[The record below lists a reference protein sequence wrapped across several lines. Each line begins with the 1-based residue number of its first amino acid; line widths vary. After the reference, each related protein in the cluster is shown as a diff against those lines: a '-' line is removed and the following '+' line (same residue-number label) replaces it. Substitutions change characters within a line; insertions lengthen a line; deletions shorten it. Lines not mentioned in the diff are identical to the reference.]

1 MRSKLPQRWSQSVKL
16 YVQKHQRCEKVNSK
30 SPSFCHSDARSQP
43 FRVALQPAVMSTS
56 DIFTQSQG
64 WPFSSIQ
71 DFHDVHPKRSSKTP
85 FESVQVCTRQCW
97 TPVLGWA
104 PCSRKAEAIDPG
116 EQSHDVTGC
125 NLTPVSFQLI
135 SLVLRSLYLAKWHC
149 TNELPLRFQPRPNCF
164 DAAMPSMPL
173 NMDWSWLL
181 TFHKDPWNIYSIKDP
196 RSSTLCSAR
205 PFQQCETRPVG
216 TAGKKRWPFRER
228 ALAIV
233 VATRTFSSLAGFF

>member
-116 EQSHDVTGC
+116 EQSHDVTA
-125 NLTPVSFQLI
+125 I
-135 SLVLRSLYLAKWHC
+135 W
-149 TNELPLRFQPRPNCF
+149 LRFHFSWSLWCF
-164 DAAMPSMPL
+164 APCTWPS
-173 NMDWSWLL
+173 
-181 TFHKDPWNIYSIKDP
+181 
-196 RSSTLCSAR
+196 
-205 PFQQCETRPVG
+205 G
-216 TAGKKRWPFRER
+216 TAPMNCLSGWNLGQI
-228 ALAIV
+228 AL
-233 VATRTFSSLAGFF
+233 TRQCQACH